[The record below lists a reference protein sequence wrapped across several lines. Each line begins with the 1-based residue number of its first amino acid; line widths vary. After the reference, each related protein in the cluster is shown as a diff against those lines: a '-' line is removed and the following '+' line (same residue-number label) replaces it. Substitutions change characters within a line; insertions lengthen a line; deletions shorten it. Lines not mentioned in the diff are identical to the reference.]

1 MDKPVHANA
10 PVDASMA
17 LMMASPNH
25 KHDIFS
31 LQHRS
36 VDASHL
42 EEHRLVHQ
50 AGAEPSKLSGLDMT
64 RCCLT
69 DNEDTRGRADSREVD
84 TRLDKEDTRGRGDS
98 REVDMRLEP
107 KQLKLSIESLAPI
120 NDTRV
125 LHALQMHVCMH
136 ACMYVCMYL
145 CVTGSRTMKEL

>member
-17 LMMASPNH
+17 LIVASPNH
-25 KHDIFS
+25 RHDIFS
-31 LQHRS
+31 RQHRS

-69 DNEDTRGRADSREVD
+69 DNEDTRGRA
-84 TRLDKEDTRGRGDS
+84 DS